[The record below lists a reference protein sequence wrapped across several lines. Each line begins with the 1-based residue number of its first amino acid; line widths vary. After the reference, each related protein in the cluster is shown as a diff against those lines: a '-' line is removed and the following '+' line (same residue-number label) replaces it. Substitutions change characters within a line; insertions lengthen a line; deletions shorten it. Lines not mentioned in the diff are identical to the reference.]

1 MKKISIKHD
10 FKTDYI
16 TREAGERLRFFILE
30 SYKKN
35 ELIEIDFS
43 DIIVASTS
51 FFDEGIA
58 KLQKEGWDFK
68 KLNKFLKL
76 KSINPLD
83 KEVMISVCKLR
94 GME

>member
-1 MKKISIKHD
+1 MKKISIKND

-16 TREAGERLRFFILE
+16 TREAGEKLRYFILE
-30 SYKKN
+30 SYNKN
-35 ELIEIDFS
+35 EPTEIDFS

-68 KLNKFLKL
+68 KLNKFIKFKYL
-76 KSINPLD
+76 NPLD
-83 KEVMISVCKLR
+83 EEVMISVCKLR